1 MAVDESDF
9 LDNNIKR
16 NLLEVEKKKLRIV
29 KRATTE

>member
-29 KRATTE
+29 KRETTE